1 MRPAHPDRRG
11 GFVLPLALFM
21 LLVVAL
27 LAAVL
32 LEGAVQEL
40 RTARGDVAGARA
52 AAAAG
57 SALTELLA
65 SAPDSALLNRPRG
78 SLSTSIVIA
87 GAETTSVT
95 LGPLGGGMVRVVAA
109 ARVWSGGARADAS
122 ALGFV
127 RIVTDSAGPPGSL
140 RYRHLPGWWWA
151 QLP

>member
-1 MRPAHPDRRG
+1 MPPARPDQRS

-21 LLVVAL
+21 LLVIAL
-27 LAAVL
+27 LAAIL

-57 SALTELLA
+57 SALTDLLA
-65 SAPDSALLNRPRG
+65 STPDSALLNRPRG
-78 SLSTSIVIA
+78 SASTSIVVA

-95 LGPLGGGMVRVVAA
+95 VEALGAGTVRVITA

-127 RIVTDSAGPPGSL
+127 RIITDSAGPPGSL

>member
-1 MRPAHPDRRG
+1 MRRARPDPRG

-21 LLVVAL
+21 LMVIAL

-40 RTARGDVAGARA
+40 RTARGDLAGARA
-52 AAAAG
+52 TGAAG
-57 SALTELLA
+57 SALTDFIA
-65 SAPDSALLNRPRG
+65 STPDSAVLNRPRG
-78 SLSTSIVIA
+78 SLSTVVAIV

-95 LGPLGGGMVRVVAA
+95 VQPLGAGTLRVVAA

-122 ALGFV
+122 ALSFV